1 MTQHTIPAELRSGLR
16 NFWYPILLG
25 SELPE
30 DRPVGITR
38 LGEPL
43 VVWRDRDG
51 APRVFV
57 DRCAHRG
64 AKLSIGDLVDG
75 RLQCRYHG
83 LQYDVSGQC
92 RLVPAEQEYD
102 GRQARRLSVHSYPVE
117 ERGGFV
123 WTYLGDVE
131 LFPPPPL
138 QTDSELVDP
147 TYASITG
154 TSTWEANWLIVHDNT
169 SDPTHVP
176 FLHGHL
182 TARVTESGLLLERM
196 DAGNDLVTPEMGLGT
211 VIEPLVAESTA
222 TTNMVRRAGA
232 TDDHS
237 QTFDEVAFEL
247 PCAVKVWVPLPIG
260 GNPVR
265 VIQYELPIDEHCTVV
280 NAWIGRQCP
289 EEEREAT
296 RGLLR
301 ELFWPMN
308 KQVFDEDSWI
318 TSNQPDV
325 EEAWANEHLLSFDVG
340 PPRVRRLIRDAYE
353 AQQRE
358 MAALRKGA

>member
-1 MTQHTIPAELRSGLR
+1 VPQPSIPADLRRGLR
-16 NFWYPILLG
+16 NFWYPILLS
-25 SELPE
+25 SELPL
-30 DRPVGITR
+30 DRPHGIVR

-43 VVWRDRDG
+43 VVWRDGDG
-51 APRVFV
+51 EPRVLV

-64 AKLSIGDLVDG
+64 AKLSIGDIVNG

-83 LQYDVSGQC
+83 LQYDGCGQC
-92 RLVPAEQEYD
+92 RLVPVEQEDD
-102 GRQARRLSVHSYPVE
+102 GRQARRMSVTSYPVE
-117 ERGGFV
+117 ERGGLV
-123 WTYLGDVE
+123 WAYLGDVG
-131 LFPPPPL
+131 LFPPSPL
-138 QTDSELVDP
+138 QVDPELVDP
-147 TYASITG
+147 TFAFING
-154 TSTWEANWLIVHDNT
+154 TSVWEANWLIVHDNT

-182 TARVTESGLLLERM
+182 TSRVTDNGLVLERL
-196 DAGNDLVTPEMGLGT
+196 DAGNDLVTPEMALGT
-211 VIEPLVAESTA
+211 VVEPLVAETTT
-222 TTNMVRRAGA
+222 TTNLVRRAGA

-265 VIQYELPIDEHCTVV
+265 VIQYELPIDEHRTIV

-289 EEEREAT
+289 AAEHEMT
-296 RGLLR
+296 QGLLR

-325 EEAWANEHLLSFDVG
+325 EEAWADEHLLSFDVG

-353 AQQRE
+353 RQQRHL
-358 MAALRKGA
+358 AALERGA